1 MKEVQVQAKAVK
13 GEVVMRD
20 RRRYTQFQPSKSVE
34 IRLFCIILDQKPIKI
49 EREMTNLNMFNFD
62 GVLRFV
68 I

>member
-1 MKEVQVQAKAVK
+1 V
-13 GEVVMRD
+13 GVVAPL
-20 RRRYTQFQPSKSVE
+20 YVVANTQFSFNPAKNVE

-49 EREMTNLNMFNFD
+49 EHETTNLNMFNFD

>member
-1 MKEVQVQAKAVK
+1 
-13 GEVVMRD
+13 MRD

-49 EREMTNLNMFNFD
+49 EHEMTNLNMFNFD